1 MPNFLSCFP
10 SRQSAAA
17 QYDPLSSTS
26 NGTSNDADNQKT
38 LASCVFCDVSREKGF
53 NIVYEVHN
61 LIFCLRTD
69 VCTMRECMAELLSF
83 SCPIFAVQDQ
93 DLIAFHDREPRA
105 ITHLLIIPRSHV
117 ASSVRQLT
125 REHLPLRTLQP
136 QTQTVHQKL
145 ITNISVDSMT
155 ALAHT
160 LVPSKPTP
168 KLGFHIPPFFSVP
181 HIHLHVFSGPHTFIG
196 KFKYPVTTYAAGK
209 GFGWFVTAEQVKSTL
224 ERGGTIGL
232 GRC

>member
-17 QYDPLSSTS
+17 TYNPLLSTS

-53 NIVYEVHN
+53 NIVYE
-61 LIFCLRTD
+61 
-69 VCTMRECMAELLSF
+69 
-83 SCPIFAVQDQ
+83 DQ

-105 ITHLLIIPRSHV
+105 VTHLLIIPRSHV

-125 REHLPLRTLQP
+125 REHLPLL
-136 QTQTVHQKL
+136 
-145 ITNISVDSMT
+145 DSMT

-168 KLGFHIPPFFSVP
+168 KLGFHIPPFSSVP
-181 HIHLHVFSGPHTFIG
+181 HIHLHAFSGPHTFIG

-209 GFGWFVTAEQVKSTL
+209 GFGWFVTAEQAKSTL
-224 ERGGTIGL
+224 ERGGTVGL